1 MSTLHL
7 SVVSQE
13 SLIYSGPV
21 DQLTAMT
28 TAGEVGIMPGHT
40 ALLGLLKAGELRFSK
55 EGKEERLFISGGAI
69 EVQPKA
75 VTILAD
81 VALREAEL
89 DEEKILAAKEA
100 AERKISENMS
110 DIDYATVMSE
120 LTEAITQ
127 LRLISKWKSQR

>member
-21 DQLTAMT
+21 EQLTAMT

-40 ALLGLLKAGELRFSK
+40 ALLGLLKPGELRFSK

-100 AERKISENMS
+100 AERKLAENMN

-120 LTEAITQ
+120 LKDAITQ
-127 LRLISKWKSQR
+127 LRLISKWKGQR